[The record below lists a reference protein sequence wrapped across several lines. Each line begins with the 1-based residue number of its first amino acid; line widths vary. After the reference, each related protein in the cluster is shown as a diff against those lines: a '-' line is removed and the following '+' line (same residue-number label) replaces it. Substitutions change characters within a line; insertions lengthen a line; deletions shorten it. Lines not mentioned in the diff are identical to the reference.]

1 MYLGN
6 GSKRKSGG
14 WKAQFRASKWLEK
27 QVKTI
32 AETRG
37 MNVSEFLK
45 YCVEKEVRL
54 NEKN

>member
-1 MYLGN
+1 MHLGN

-14 WKAQFRASKWLEK
+14 WKAQFRASRWLEK

-37 MNVSEFLK
+37 MNISEFLK
-45 YCVEKEVRL
+45 YCVEKEV
-54 NEKN
+54 KQIDKD